1 MCGLACWRA
10 CDAAVASCV
19 RQVRVYLRCYSPVTC
34 CLAASDTPD
43 GDRSWDV
50 KGAGAGALL
59 AQSPLFVL
67 QPGAPMVLTAYL
79 ADAPAAGEAAA
90 PVSWVLRIWSRTE
103 LQVRE
108 NTEPEDAIAKLIAS
122 FEESGA
128 GRSKEAEAA
137 RDAAIAA
144 AEALPDTAA
153 LAAELA
159 DALALTDRKARMEA
173 LKKAASAMP
182 SVIEQ
187 VNSEHGCSTVPVDAA
202 QLQALQEAVS
212 LAVSENEAAS
222 KAAAENR
229 ENVKPQLAKWA
240 ADLDIRAAK
249 TSAADIDKVVKGSFA
264 QRNAFRQAAA
274 VYASHVSFVEQAL
287 GQVGARCDWPC
298 FARHALSNPGETR
311 TQRSD

>member
-1 MCGLACWRA
+1 M
-10 CDAAVASCV
+10 
-19 RQVRVYLRCYSPVTC
+19 
-34 CLAASDTPD
+34 
-43 GDRSWDV
+43 
-50 KGAGAGALL
+50 
-59 AQSPLFVL
+59 
-67 QPGAPMVLTAYL
+67 
-79 ADAPAAGEAAA
+79 
-90 PVSWVLRIWSRTE
+90 SWVLRIWSRTE

-108 NTEPEDAIAKLIAS
+108 NTEPEDAITKLIAS

-144 AEALPDTAA
+144 SESLPDAAA
-153 LAAELA
+153 LAAEVA

-182 SVIEQ
+182 SRIEQ
-187 VNSEHGCSTVPVDAA
+187 VNSDQGCSTVPVDAA
-202 QLQALQEAVS
+202 QLQALQEAVA
-212 LAVSENEAAS
+212 LAVSENEVAS

-229 ENVKPQLAKWA
+229 ENLKPQLAKWA
-240 ADLDIRAAK
+240 ADLDVRAAK

-287 GQVGARCDWPC
+287 GQVRARCGRPC
-298 FARHALSNPGETR
+298 FSRHVLSQPGETR
-311 TQRSD
+311 TQRAD